1 MQIYWGPLRRDLGLD
16 MFNSQLGLADTWR
29 AVSRKARYAI
39 LPFRVISLRY
49 RWFAADAA

>member
-1 MQIYWGPLRRDLGLD
+1 MGLD
-16 MFNSQLGLADTWR
+16 MINSQSGSAGAWQGF
-29 AVSRKARYAI
+29 VRKVRVAI

>member
-1 MQIYWGPLRRDLGLD
+1 MYK
-16 MFNSQLGLADTWR
+16 SQVGSADTWR
-29 AVSRKARYAI
+29 SLVRTMRFAI